1 MSIEINGSSNR
12 PPVSTGEAKQSGAA
26 GQDGSTASRGS
37 SATGRS
43 GADTFSMTNKA
54 AQLQHLETQIAN
66 LPVVNTQRV
75 TEVQHAL
82 ATNTMEI
89 NPAQVA
95 DKMLTFEAG
104 LGPEPAEQGNSQ

>member
-1 MSIEINGSSNR
+1 MSIEIKGPGSR
-12 PPVSTGEAKQSGAA
+12 PPVSTGEAQQSGSASQGSAA
-26 GQDGSTASRGS
+26 GSGAS
-37 SATGRS
+37 SAATRS

-54 AQLQHLETQIAN
+54 AQMQQLEAQIAS
-66 LPVVNTQRV
+66 LPVVDTQRV

-104 LGPEPAEQGNSQ
+104 LGPQSAGQSNQ